1 MELKLTVNDD
11 LARKI
16 KGLSVLTGKSAQDI
30 TEDLSHHIEVHI
42 NRALVAAVGIKP
54 EDLVTHQPTTSTTT
68 YTATSG
74 FSHAN
79 TYRSDQSTNNA
90 LIFADQDEDEEEEL
104 YEETNSSKNTDASF
118 NMAAGLGASE
128 DDFNKFDEELPEQ
141 AKKEFVFPT
150 QGEEEDEEE
159 ILMPVKDKEGKDVGY
174 SDPVMADLQA
184 ELESGGLD
192 GMGDDSYDYED
203 EEKEFQQDSGVK
215 PRARVS
221 SIIGDD
227 TPTGEDGYTPDVL
240 PVDFG
245 INSVNSEGGDY
256 KGAMDFF
263 ANAMSGAQGDK
274 SRRNS
279 VSRKRLVTGF

>member
-30 TEDLSHHIEVHI
+30 TQDLSQQIEVHI
-42 NRALVAAVGIKP
+42 NKALVAAVGLKP
-54 EDLVTHQPTTSTTT
+54 EDLVVHSSPTANNT
-68 YTATSG
+68 YTTNSG
-74 FSHAN
+74 YVN
-79 TYRSDQSTNNA
+79 QTQYRTDQSTNNA
-90 LIFADQDEDEEEEL
+90 LVFADQDEEEDE
-104 YEETNSSKNTDASF
+104 YEESSSSKASDSGF
-118 NMAAGLGASE
+118 SMASGLGASE
-128 DDFNKFDEELPEQ
+128 EEFDKFDDELPEE
-141 AKKEFVFPT
+141 AKKDFVLPG
-150 QGEEEDEEE
+150 QNDEEDEEE
-159 ILMPVKDKEGKDVGY
+159 FMPVKDKEGKEAGY

-192 GMGDDSYDYED
+192 GVGDGGYDFED
-203 EEKEFQQDSGVK
+203 EEKEFKEDSGIK

-221 SIIGDD
+221 TIIGDD

-245 INSVNSEGGDY
+245 INSVNSETGDY

-263 ANAMSGAQGDK
+263 TNAMSGLQGDK

-279 VSRKRLVTGF
+279 VSRKRLSTGY

>member
-16 KGLSVLTGKSAQDI
+16 RGLSVLTGKSAQDI
-30 TEDLSHHIEVHI
+30 TQDLSQQIEVHI
-42 NRALVAAVGIKP
+42 NKALVAAVGLKP
-54 EDLVTHQPTTSTTT
+54 EDLVAHSSTTSNAT
-68 YTATSG
+68 YTATTG
-74 FSHAN
+74 FASSN
-79 TYRSDQSTNNA
+79 QYRSDQSTNNA
-90 LIFADQDEDEEEEL
+90 LVFADQDEDNDE
-104 YEETNSSKNTDASF
+104 YEESSSNKASDSNF
-118 NMAAGLGASE
+118 NMASGLGASE
-128 DDFNKFDEELPEQ
+128 EDFDKFDDELPEE
-141 AKKEFVFPT
+141 AKKEFVLPG
-150 QGEEEDEEE
+150 QDDEEE
-159 ILMPVKDKEGKDVGY
+159 EEELMPVKDKEGKDVGY

-192 GMGDDSYDYED
+192 GIGDDGYDFED
-203 EEKEFQQDSGVK
+203 EEKEFQEDSGIK

-221 SIIGDD
+221 SVIGDD

-245 INSVNSEGGDY
+245 INSVNSENGDY

-263 ANAMSGAQGDK
+263 TNAMSGIQGDK

-279 VSRKRLVTGF
+279 VSRKRLSTGY